1 MASITVLPGATVRAQ
16 LLCSTAGRLWTAEER
31 WLVEAAGMLREGV
44 SCSCWWIPAWMM
56 HAAATQ
62 NFDFIQNNTSC
73 SFCYLAACLPTGLP
87 QLAVGDSSL
96 RLAFNRLRINGTF
109 TMGTP
114 ACPIASS
121 ITVTV
126 PGGDETYG
134 VDNAGSYDVHGVMQ
148 VGQGW
153 CLNGLS
159 AA

>member
-1 MASITVLPGATVRAQ
+1 MQLQHKTLISYKTTQAALFVTWLP
-16 LLCSTAGRLWTAEER
+16 
-31 WLVEAAGMLREGV
+31 
-44 SCSCWWIPAWMM
+44 
-56 HAAATQ
+56 
-62 NFDFIQNNTSC
+62 
-73 SFCYLAACLPTGLP
+73 ACLP